1 MTSRR
6 HIDRSRSRSLFS
18 IAINTSALTTSSSN
32 PSSGRFDASAKT
44 RAHLARSAVLAAALA
59 QTTGMEKRRIG
70 RAALAVF
77 VGHLPF
83 ARLGDSWSVAAPER
97 INDVYEEYMA
107 MVLREGQFSGVSA
120 WRLAM
125 LHEAQA
131 AATQQRASYP
141 GDLKTS
147 FDGRLLA
154 ICTAYD
160 RNCHGIGGGK
170 SSSPA
175 ASVATLAGKAKQLQ
189 GQEVCLWDWR
199 LIAMFLRLTGPLPP
213 GSLVRLEDGAYGVV
227 RNRPEVV
234 LIADH
239 MGRAMTAIQSREA
252 DTAVPY
258 NLPEKL
264 SIASALG
271 WMKPDS

>member
-1 MTSRR
+1 
-6 HIDRSRSRSLFS
+6 
-18 IAINTSALTTSSSN
+18 
-32 PSSGRFDASAKT
+32 
-44 RAHLARSAVLAAALA
+44 
-59 QTTGMEKRRIG
+59 MEKRRIG

-83 ARLGDSWSVAAPER
+83 ARLGDSWSVATPER
-97 INDVYEEYMA
+97 INAVYEEYMA

-131 AATQQRASYP
+131 ATTLQTSSYP
-141 GDLKTS
+141 GDLGTS

-170 SSSPA
+170 SSSPS
-175 ASVATLAGKAKQLQ
+175 ASVAALAAKAKELQ
-189 GQEVCLWDWR
+189 GKGVCLWDWR
-199 LIAMFLRLTGPLPP
+199 LIAMFLRLTGPMPP
-213 GSLVRLEDGAYGVV
+213 GSLVRLADGSYGVI

-234 LIADH
+234 VIADH
-239 MGRAMTAIQSREA
+239 MGRTVKEFQSRDAKEA
-252 DTAVPY
+252 TPY

-264 SIASALG
+264 NIASALG
-271 WMKPDS
+271 WMKSDT